1 MVFIA
6 SSNLLQGFHY
16 VLADFQGTG
25 FP

>member
-16 VLADFQGTG
+16 VLADYQGTG